1 MFPEHFCN
9 QYNPDVQTT
18 ESFWQ
23 FLLVF
28 SNPPEN
34 HLAGKLIVFPYLKIS
49 KASLMYLLNLLT
61 LNSYFKLEHIK
72 VFFLK
77 FICPQMEIF

>member
-1 MFPEHFCN
+1 MERGLGFYRESYVFPERFCN

-28 SNPPEN
+28 SNSPEN

-61 LNSYFKLEHIK
+61 QLL
-72 VFFLK
+72 
-77 FICPQMEIF
+77 